1 MKRILVT
8 DYSFADLALEEAIL
22 TPLGCS
28 LDPRQCK
35 TPGQLLPAARDADF
49 ILTQFAPV
57 NRQVIAA
64 MDRAK
69 LIVRYGVGVDNVDL
83 EAARERGIAVC
94 NVPDYCVDEVA
105 DQTLGF
111 ILAATRQI
119 VPNCLRL
126 RGGQWGLA
134 VPVPEMKALREM
146 TVGVIGLGRIGREVL
161 RRLIPFGC
169 RIRVFD
175 PAVPPAEIALLGA
188 HPAPSVEQLLPECD
202 LVTLH
207 CPSTPRTR
215 RMIGRKELGSMKQ
228 GAILVNVSRGDIVDT
243 AALVEALESGRLGA
257 AALDVCDPEPIPPD
271 HPLLKMS
278 KVTLAPHIASVS
290 SVAQRRLREGAA
302 NAIARAVRGEELQN
316 VVNGVER
323 SR

>member
-1 MKRILVT
+1 MKTVLVT
-8 DYSFADLALEEAIL
+8 DHSFADLSLEEAIL
-22 TPLGCS
+22 SPLGCS
-28 LDPRQCK
+28 LDPRQCR
-35 TPGQLLPAARDADF
+35 TPDQLLPAAREADF
-49 ILTQFAPV
+49 VLTQFAPV
-57 NRQVIAA
+57 NRQVIAG
-64 MDRAK
+64 MNRAK

-105 DQTLGF
+105 DQTLAF
-111 ILAATRQI
+111 ILAATRQV
-119 VPNCLRL
+119 VPNCLGL
-126 RGGQWGLA
+126 RGGRWGLA
-134 VPVPEMKALREM
+134 VTVPEMKTLREM
-146 TVGVIGLGRIGREVL
+146 TVGVIGLGRIGREVV
-161 RRLIPFGC
+161 RRLVPFRC
-169 RIRVFD
+169 RILVFD
-175 PAVPPAEIALLGA
+175 PVVPPAEILALGA
-188 HPAPSVEQLLPECD
+188 QPAPSVGQLLPECD
-202 LVTLH
+202 LVTIH

-215 RMIGRKELGSMKQ
+215 RMIGRPELGSMRR

-243 AALVEALESGRLGA
+243 EALVEALEGGRLGA

-290 SVAQRRLREGAA
+290 TAAQRKLREGAA

-323 SR
+323 PR